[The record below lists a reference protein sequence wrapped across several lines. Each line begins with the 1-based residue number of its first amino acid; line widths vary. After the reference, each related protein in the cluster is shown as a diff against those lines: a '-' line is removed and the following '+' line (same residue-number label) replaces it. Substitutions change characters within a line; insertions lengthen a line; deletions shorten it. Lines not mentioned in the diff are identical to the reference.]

1 MVRRRKKI
9 TIVLFMN
16 VATEVVPAFCL
27 GLELAIVFLTF
38 LTSAYYGNWSQWSH
52 CLYSLYGMFC
62 IWGGCIFTAALI
74 CRKRLIIEGQTL
86 RITKGRE
93 TIYQCEISE
102 IKSVERLRFAPLTQ
116 SFPGGILIVNYVHP
130 VPKDLDICMSWISY
144 KRVLKLIRRMKTDQH

>member
-1 MVRRRKKI
+1 MESLPLFFI
-9 TIVLFMN
+9 WNVLY
-16 VATEVVPAFCL
+16 L
-27 GLELAIVFLTF
+27 
-38 LTSAYYGNWSQWSH
+38 
-52 CLYSLYGMFC
+52 
-62 IWGGCIFTAALI
+62 GGCIFTAALI